1 MVAAES
7 SDKVQ
12 LFIIIDNE
20 VIVETDSY
28 LNGLFCFFGAQHV
41 FNLEFT
47 QSLKLCF
54 KFLEEYVF
62 GIPQKKRS
70 TQYRN
75 GVAKLLT

>member
-28 LNGLFCFFGAQHV
+28 LNGLFCFFGAQYV

-47 QSLKLCF
+47 HSLNCASSFWRNMYLAY
-54 KFLEEYVF
+54 L
-62 GIPQKKRS
+62 KKREVH
-70 TQYRN
+70 N
-75 GVAKLLT
+75 IVMV